1 MGLCTPSGPLAI
13 MALSSDDAI
22 RVWDLTEMV
31 RIAGSCKLQGFEV
44 AIHSS
49 PVKKL
54 VYVGL
59 YGTQLAVPGGRI
71 LYARN
76 HLTVYKSRA
85 CLVFL
90 KPDQE
95 TRVGE
100 MLRKACLSF
109 DHTDGSCN

>member
-1 MGLCTPSGPLAI
+1 MFRELFGSDTWDTCGPVH
-13 MALSSDDAI
+13 ALRSPGHHGC
-22 RVWDLTEMV
+22 VPWLL
-31 RIAGSCKLQGFEV
+31 CKLQGFEV
-44 AIHSS
+44 AIHSC

-59 YGTQLAVPGGRI
+59 YGTQLAAPGGRI

-76 HLTVYKSRA
+76 RLTVYKSRA
-85 CLVFL
+85 CLLFL

-109 DHTDGSCN
+109 DQTDGSCN